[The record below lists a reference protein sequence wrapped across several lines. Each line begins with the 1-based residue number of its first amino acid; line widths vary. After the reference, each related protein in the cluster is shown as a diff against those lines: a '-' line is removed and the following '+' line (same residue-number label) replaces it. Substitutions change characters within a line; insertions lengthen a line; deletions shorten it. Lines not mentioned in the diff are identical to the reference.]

1 MKIKT
6 ESYGVFYKDNGEWR
20 GPVCMDTFSYEKAKE
35 VAKSDA
41 KSLKKKTKL
50 FRQVWKSV

>member
-6 ESYGVFYKDNGEWR
+6 EMYGVFYKDNGVWR
-20 GPVCMDTFSYEKAKE
+20 GPTCRDSFTYEQAKDM
-35 VAKSDA
+35 AKSDA

-50 FRQVWKSV
+50 FRQVWVKV